1 MRRAS
6 LVLSVLLMFLS
17 DAEACG
23 RRGRVTRRH
32 CQPVYGSPQV
42 VYAPRPTYSPWPLAA
57 PQAYQP
63 RLTYGPRPFAAPEAY
78 EPRPTYG
85 PQPLAAPLASSY
97 PPPASSPPAIA
108 RTLVPPPPQAATGA
122 QPLHDYTAA
131 TSGER
136 RAYYYTYDSSG
147 KLIIQ
152 QWMDFLFR
160 GGKEAGMPRPPL
172 PLIGRLQ
179 RN

>member
-1 MRRAS
+1 
-6 LVLSVLLMFLS
+6 
-17 DAEACG
+17 
-23 RRGRVTRRH
+23 
-32 CQPVYGSPQV
+32 VYSPQV
-42 VYAPRPTYSPWPLAA
+42 VYQ
-57 PQAYQP
+57 PQ
-63 RLTYGPRPFAAPEAY
+63 
-78 EPRPTYG
+78 PTYG
-85 PQPLAAPLASSY
+85 PQPIAAPEAFSSLAPAFS
-97 PPPASSPPAIA
+97 PPPFA
-108 RTLVPPPPQAATGA
+108 RTPTPPQPQPATVA

-131 TSGER
+131 TTGER
-136 RAYYYTYDSSG
+136 RAYYYSYDSSG

>member
-6 LVLSVLLMFLS
+6 LVLATLLLFLS

-23 RRGRVTRRH
+23 RRGRVARRH
-32 CQPVYGSPQV
+32 CQPDYSPQV
-42 VYAPRPTYSPWPLAA
+42 VYHPQPAYHPQPNYQSQPVNSPQVVYQ
-57 PQAYQP
+57 PQPAYQS
-63 RLTYGPRPFAAPEAY
+63 
-78 EPRPTYG
+78 
-85 PQPLAAPLASSY
+85 QPLAAPEAFSFPQPAASA
-97 PPPASSPPAIA
+97 PPTAWTPVS
-108 RTLVPPPPQAATGA
+108 PPPQAASTI
-122 QPLHDYTAA
+122 QPMHDYTAA
-131 TSGER
+131 TTGQR
-136 RAYYYTYDSSG
+136 RAYYYSYDSSG

-172 PLIGRLQ
+172 PIVGRLK